1 MRINPIPQDLRRKTA
16 RLAVAKGTSATRVD
30 ASYKRKNGH
39 FGPNLSVIIGA
50 FNPTKIVGVARGLK
64 KLGSSKMTNPP
75 YTGFIYYI
83 EILEIAA
90 SEDKTAR
97 LAATKGTSIHL
108 LVSMLLRKVRQMI
121 LEEAEE
127 QLLQMLQ
134 LLEDMV
140 L

>member
-1 MRINPIPQDLRRKTA
+1 MT
-16 RLAVAKGTSATRVD
+16 
-30 ASYKRKNGH
+30 YRKNKKIVKLNVQKVVKVS
-39 FGPNLSVIIGA
+39 FVGPNSFVITRTSKLA
-50 FNPTKIVGVARGLK
+50 KIIGVARGLK
-64 KLGSSKMTNPP
+64 KLGSSKMMSPP

-83 EILEIAA
+83 EILEIAP

-97 LAATKGTSIHL
+97 LAATKGTSTHL
-108 LVSMLLRKVRQMI
+108 LVSMLIRKVKQMI